1 MVRWGSPVQ
10 VRSGACQAT
19 ICGLYSTFIVRCGVI
34 LEMAKS
40 KTVELV
46 SLECSSCLEAPRRV
60 HMRNYTTPKNR
71 RNVTEK
77 LELRKYCPR
86 CRKHTAHRESK
97 VK

>member
-1 MVRWGSPVQ
+1 MGVTGSSPV
-10 VRSGACQAT
+10 G
-19 ICGLYSTFIVRCGVI
+19 GLSSHNLRIIFYLPGIIDGVI
-34 LEMAKS
+34 LKMAKS
-40 KTVELV
+40 KTIELV

>member
-19 ICGLYSTFIVRCGVI
+19 ICRLYSTFLDIYGVI

-40 KTVELV
+40 KTVELI
-46 SLECSSCLEAPRRV
+46 SLECSSCLEALNGV

-77 LELRKYCPR
+77 LELMKYCPR
-86 CRKHTAHRESK
+86 CRKHTTHRESK